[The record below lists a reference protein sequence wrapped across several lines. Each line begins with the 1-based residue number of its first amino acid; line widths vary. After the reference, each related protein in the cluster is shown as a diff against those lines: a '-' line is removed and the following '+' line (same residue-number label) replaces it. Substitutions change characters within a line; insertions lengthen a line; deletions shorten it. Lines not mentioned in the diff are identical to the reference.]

1 MQKLESET
9 LSKYFRHSRF
19 QSLVR
24 QLNFYNFRKV
34 NRERTFWIYK
44 HRLFHR
50 DRSQDLHLLRRRTC
64 PGVDGR
70 KNRFSYT
77 RREGDPEEIDENS
90 QRKNSD
96 DDESSLDISYNS
108 AEEESTPEAIKLL
121 TKKRVGMI
129 SHQPGDVKKLRRAV
143 VTKEK
148 PTITEE
154 EQHIDLSMV
163 GHNHRFH
170 VVRDEY
176 AEEATASSDV
186 ERDEITERRFQ
197 SHVVSQVAMKLEEYV
212 KKAKRSVGRT
222 RASRIGSVTP
232 TPPLAGGIMNSTYH
246 SRSLITYDDEY
257 DAIDTR
263 RGSFSSAVTVVT
275 DGDDSMTSEEDFSTR
290 VLCETETH
298 VPQSK
303 IAFSLAPVSS
313 ADMVRKVTLILAGS
327 SGENDVATAAIA
339 GFCMSTAP
347 SETVDLCNK
356 VLCLL
361 SSCDTLVTD
370 FQQYRSALHPVD
382 NFSTTGLPSSTFTHG
397 FCKHDAVSIQ
407 QIWERA
413 GSRVDA
419 VRDFK
424 TFAVNKIYSGLE
436 LKRGDFGEQEELAL
450 KKTAD
455 IWLKSV
461 VMNYKEYYLF
471 GK

>member
-1 MQKLESET
+1 M
-9 LSKYFRHSRF
+9 
-19 QSLVR
+19 
-24 QLNFYNFRKV
+24 
-34 NRERTFWIYK
+34 
-44 HRLFHR
+44 
-50 DRSQDLHLLRRRTC
+50 
-64 PGVDGR
+64 DGR

-77 RREGDPEEIDENS
+77 LRDGVPEEMDDNS
-90 QRKNSD
+90 QQKNDD

-108 AEEESTPEAIKLL
+108 AQEESPPDVPKPA
-121 TKKRVGMI
+121 TKKRTMLN
-129 SHQPGDVKKLRRAV
+129 HQPGDVKKLRRAV
-143 VTKEK
+143 IPKEHTMSTDDQK
-148 PTITEE
+148 N
-154 EQHIDLSMV
+154 IDLSMI
-163 GHNHRFH
+163 GYNHRFH
-170 VVRDEY
+170 IVRDEY
-176 AEEATASSDV
+176 VEEITASSDV

-197 SHVVSQVAMKLEEYV
+197 SHVVSQVAMKLEQYV
-212 KKAKRSVGRT
+212 KKAKRNVGRT

-232 TPPLAGGIMNSTYH
+232 TPPLTGGSVNSTSH

-257 DAIDTR
+257 DAVDTR
-263 RGSFSSAVTVVT
+263 RGSVSSAVTVVT
-275 DGDDSMTSEEDFSTR
+275 DGDDSMTSEEELSNR
-290 VLCETETH
+290 VLYEVVGT

-303 IAFSLAPVSS
+303 IVFSTAPVTSM
-313 ADMVRKVTLILAGS
+313 DMIRKVTLILAGS

-347 SETVDLCNK
+347 SDTADLCDK

-382 NFSTTGLPSSTFTHG
+382 TFYTSGLPSSTFTLG
-397 FCKHDAVSIQ
+397 FCKHDAVSVQ

-436 LKRGDFGEQEELAL
+436 MKRADFGEQEELAL

-455 IWLKSV
+455 VWLKSV
-461 VMNYKEYYLF
+461 VMNCKEYCLF